1 MDSDAEQ
8 TQPFTSAQTQ
18 LCSSTHGDIDEM
30 NSLTPNGKTWTLKP
44 SPQKEEEEQKEQH
57 Y

>member
-44 SPQKEEEEQKEQH
+44 SPQKEEEE
-57 Y
+57 